1 MRKRFERR
9 TIGLFC
15 ILMAGIIGIMGSVYR
30 IIGDEGILAAAAQQ
44 GTYRCTIASFRGT
57 IYDTNLQALTGLG
70 ELTKLSS
77 PLDSEDIFW
86 VNERYQEDQDA
97 VHVIGYLD
105 GDGNGVDGIEKA
117 YNGYLADGG
126 QLSAVYQVDALNQA
140 IAGMER
146 TIDDT
151 SELQNKGVVLTLDKE
166 IQEIAQEAAEK
177 YLTKGSVLVTE
188 IPSCEIRASVS
199 LPTYS
204 PYDVADT
211 LDEKGAPLLN
221 RAFSSYPVGSV
232 FKLVVAAAALEKGV
246 STSLV
251 YDCPGSIS
259 VDGMEFKCFNGVG
272 HGKVD
277 LEKAIAYSCNPKAK
291 ANFSFGQGDL
301 LATPLQIA
309 AMVNTIA
316 SGGLYTE
323 PSLVEGLVDEN
334 LVLTEREQPKQAERV
349 ISSQTAAFLQK
360 AMRASIEYGTSKKG
374 KPSANGAG
382 AKTSTAETGQIVE
395 GQQVVQSW
403 ISGFYPASNPKYV
416 ITVFAED
423 GVGGGTSCGPVFQEI
438 ADNLP
443 IND

>member
-1 MRKRFERR
+1 M
-9 TIGLFC
+9 
-15 ILMAGIIGIMGSVYR
+15 
-30 IIGDEGILAAAAQQ
+30 
-44 GTYRCTIASFRGT
+44 
-57 IYDTNLQALTGLG
+57 
-70 ELTKLSS
+70 
-77 PLDSEDIFW
+77 
-86 VNERYQEDQDA
+86 
-97 VHVIGYLD
+97 IGYLD

-204 PYDVADT
+204 PYDVANT

-277 LEKAIAYSCNPKAK
+277 LEKAIAYSCNGYFIK
-291 ANFSFGQGDL
+291 
-301 LATPLQIA
+301 
-309 AMVNTIA
+309 
-316 SGGLYTE
+316 
-323 PSLVEGLVDEN
+323 
-334 LVLTEREQPKQAERV
+334 LTEQMKPEELLSMAEKLGFG
-349 ISSQTAAFLQK
+349 SSVELAPG
-360 AMRASIEYGTSKKG
+360 MSS
-374 KPSANGAG
+374 S
-382 AKTSTAETGQIVE
+382 AETCPSKRTCPTPRLRRTFPLARGTCWLRRCKLPRWSIP
-395 GQQVVQSW
+395 S
-403 ISGFYPASNPKYV
+403 PAAGCIPNR
-416 ITVFAED
+416 
-423 GVGGGTSCGPVFQEI
+423 
-438 ADNLP
+438 LW
-443 IND
+443 

>member
-1 MRKRFERR
+1 MRKRFECR

-277 LEKAIAYSCNPKAK
+277 LEKAIAYSCNGYFIQADR
-291 ANFSFGQGDL
+291 ANE
-301 LATPLQIA
+301 A
-309 AMVNTIA
+309 
-316 SGGLYTE
+316 GG
-323 PSLVEGLVDEN
+323 
-334 LVLTEREQPKQAERV
+334 
-349 ISSQTAAFLQK
+349 AAFHGGKAWFRLLCRAGAGHVLQ
-360 AMRASIEYGTSKKG
+360 RG
-374 KPSANGAG
+374 KPARQKRTCPTPRLRRTFPLARGTCWLRRCKLPRWSIPSPAAG
-382 AKTSTAETGQIVE
+382 CIPNRL
-395 GQQVVQSW
+395 W
-403 ISGFYPASNPKYV
+403 
-416 ITVFAED
+416 
-423 GVGGGTSCGPVFQEI
+423 
-438 ADNLP
+438 
-443 IND
+443 

>member
-277 LEKAIAYSCNPKAK
+277 LEKAIAYSCNGYFIK
-291 ANFSFGQGDL
+291 
-301 LATPLQIA
+301 
-309 AMVNTIA
+309 
-316 SGGLYTE
+316 
-323 PSLVEGLVDEN
+323 
-334 LVLTEREQPKQAERV
+334 LTEQMKPEELLSMGLDSPPVTRVFLDLRRRGLDVPPVYTMEQAVAVLSKYREA
-349 ISSQTAAFLQK
+349 
-360 AMRASIEYGTSKKG
+360 G
-374 KPSANGAG
+374 K
-382 AKTSTAETGQIVE
+382 
-395 GQQVVQSW
+395 
-403 ISGFYPASNPKYV
+403 
-416 ITVFAED
+416 
-423 GVGGGTSCGPVFQEI
+423 C
-438 ADNLP
+438 
-443 IND
+443 